1 MAPSMTSTLQ
11 LLWLRGEIMGF
22 LSRIAGTA
30 LSLALAAGGYQYV
43 RTHRLPSVQPILV
56 STPTSETS
64 ELEHFSPAENLE
76 RLEMAQLRIS
86 AKQARRSN
94 TPLRIAMYAFTD
106 RALADLLIQEADRG
120 TVVELYR
127 DGEQYESEERNAA
140 RFRDRSTTGLFR
152 GHRNIHIR
160 VKPPSRSDLMHLK
173 TWSDGAVLREGSA
186 NWSPAALKRQDNNLR
201 FTRNDEEVRSFLST
215 FEAIW
220 RRPANLVIQ

>member
-1 MAPSMTSTLQ
+1 MA
-11 LLWLRGEIMGF
+11 F
-22 LSRIAGTA
+22 FSRIASTA
-30 LSLALAAGGYQYV
+30 LTVALVAGGYQYV
-43 RTHRLPSVQPILV
+43 RTHRLPSVNPVLAA
-56 STPTSETS
+56 TPTADTNG
-64 ELEHFSPAENLE
+64 LEHFSPAENLE
-76 RLEMAQLRIS
+76 RLEMAQLRM
-86 AKQARRSN
+86 AAEQARRSSV
-94 TPLRIAMYAFTD
+94 PLKIAMYAFTD
-106 RALADLLIQEADRG
+106 RALAELLIQQADRG
-120 TVVELYR
+120 TVVDLYR

-140 RFRDRSTTGLFR
+140 RFRDRSTTALLR

-186 NWSPAALKRQDNNLR
+186 NWSPTALKRQDNNLR